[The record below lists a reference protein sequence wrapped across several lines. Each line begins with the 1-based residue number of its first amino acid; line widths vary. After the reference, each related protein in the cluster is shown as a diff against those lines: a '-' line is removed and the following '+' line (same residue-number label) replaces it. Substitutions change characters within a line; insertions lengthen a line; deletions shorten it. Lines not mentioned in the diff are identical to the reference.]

1 MGRILAI
8 DYGLKR
14 TGIAV
19 SDPLKIIATALETVS
34 TESLLSFLEN
44 YFKKE
49 RVELMVVGMPRRLN
63 NAPSE
68 MAAEV
73 EKLIVVLKDKFPL
86 IQVCTFGERHTS
98 LAAQEAMIKGGM
110 KKKDRRE
117 KSNIDKISAVL
128 ILQEFMT
135 TAGNF

>member
-1 MGRILAI
+1 MGRLLAI

-19 SDPLKIIATALETVS
+19 SDPLKIIATALDTVAS
-34 TESLLSFLEN
+34 EKLLEFLEN

-49 RVELMVVGMPRRLN
+49 PVETIIVGMPRRLN

-73 EKLIVVLKDKFPL
+73 VKLMNILQEKFPS
-86 IQVCTFGERHTS
+86 IPVKEMGERHTS
-98 LAAQEAMIKGGM
+98 QAALEAMIKGGM
-110 KKKDRRE
+110 KKKDRQE
-117 KSNIDKISAVL
+117 KGNVDKISAVL
-128 ILQEFMT
+128 ILQEFM
-135 TAGNF
+135 ALQ

>member
-1 MGRILAI
+1 MGRLLAI

-19 SDPLKIIATALETVS
+19 SDPLKIIATALDTVA
-34 TESLLSFLEN
+34 TEKLLEFLEN

-49 RVELMVVGMPRRLN
+49 PVETIIVGMPRRLN

-73 EKLIVVLKDKFPL
+73 MKLMKILQEKFPS
-86 IQVCTFGERHTS
+86 IPVKEMGERHTS
-98 LAAQEAMIKGGM
+98 QAALEAMLAGGM
-110 KKKDRRE
+110 KKKDRQD
-117 KSNIDKISAVL
+117 KGNVDKISAVL
-128 ILQEFMT
+128 ILQEYMSLPQK
-135 TAGNF
+135 

>member
-1 MGRILAI
+1 MGRLLAI

-19 SDPLKIIATALETVS
+19 SDPLKIIATALDTVA
-34 TESLLSFLEN
+34 TEKLLEFLEN

-49 RVELMVVGMPRRLN
+49 PVETIIVGMPRRLN

-73 EKLIVVLKDKFPL
+73 MKLMKILQEKFPA
-86 IQVCTFGERHTS
+86 IPVKEMGERHTS
-98 LAAQEAMIKGGM
+98 QAALEAMLTGGM
-110 KKKDRRE
+110 KKKDRQD
-117 KSNIDKISAVL
+117 KGNVDKISAVL
-128 ILQEFMT
+128 ILQEYMSLPQK
-135 TAGNF
+135 

>member
-1 MGRILAI
+1 MGRLLAI

-19 SDPLKIIATALETVS
+19 SDPLKIIATALDTIASET
-34 TESLLSFLEN
+34 LMSFLEN

-49 RVELMVVGMPRRLN
+49 SVDMIILGMPRRLN

-68 MAAEV
+68 MAMEV
-73 EKLIVVLKDKFPL
+73 EKLMVLLKEKFPEIP
-86 IQVCTFGERHTS
+86 IQTFGERHTS
-98 LAAQEAMIKGGM
+98 IAAQEAMIKGGM

-128 ILQEFMT
+128 ILQEFMS
-135 TAGNF
+135 TARL

>member
-1 MGRILAI
+1 MGRLLSI

-19 SDPLKIIATALETVS
+19 SDPLKIIATALDTIPSET
-34 TESLLSFLEN
+34 LISFLEN

-49 RVELMVVGMPRRLN
+49 TVDMIILGMPRRLN

-68 MAAEV
+68 MALEV
-73 EKLIVVLKDKFPL
+73 EKLIVLLKEKFPQL
-86 IQVCTFGERHTS
+86 PLQTFGERHTS
-98 LAAQEAMIKGGM
+98 IAAQEAMIRGGM

-128 ILQEFMT
+128 ILQEFMS
-135 TAGNF
+135 TARL

>member
-1 MGRILAI
+1 MGRLLAI

-19 SDPLKIIATALETVS
+19 SDPLKIIATALDTIASET
-34 TESLLSFLEN
+34 LISFLEN

-49 RVELMVVGMPRRLN
+49 SVEMIILGMPRRLN

-68 MAAEV
+68 MAMEV
-73 EKLIVVLKDKFPL
+73 EKLMVLLKEKFPQIP
-86 IQVCTFGERHTS
+86 IQTFGERHTS
-98 LAAQEAMIKGGM
+98 IAAQEAMIKGGM

-128 ILQEFMT
+128 ILQEFMS
-135 TAGNF
+135 TARL

>member
-1 MGRILAI
+1 MGRLLAI

-19 SDPLKIIATALETVS
+19 SDPLKIIATALDTIASET
-34 TESLLSFLEN
+34 LISFLEN

-49 RVELMVVGMPRRLN
+49 SVDMIILGMPRRLN

-68 MAAEV
+68 MAMEV
-73 EKLIVVLKDKFPL
+73 EKLMVLLKEKFPQIP
-86 IQVCTFGERHTS
+86 IQTFGERHTS
-98 LAAQEAMIKGGM
+98 IAAQEAMIKGGM

-128 ILQEFMT
+128 ILQEFMS
-135 TAGNF
+135 TARL

>member
-1 MGRILAI
+1 MGRLLAI

-19 SDPLKIIATALETVS
+19 SDPLKIIATALDTIPSET
-34 TESLLSFLEN
+34 LMSFLEN

-49 RVELMVVGMPRRLN
+49 SVDMIILGMPRRLN

-68 MAAEV
+68 MAMEV
-73 EKLIVVLKDKFPL
+73 EKLMVLLKEKFPQIP
-86 IQVCTFGERHTS
+86 IQTFGERHTS
-98 LAAQEAMIKGGM
+98 IAAQEAMIKGGM

-128 ILQEFMT
+128 ILQEFMS
-135 TAGNF
+135 TARL

>member
-1 MGRILAI
+1 MGRLLAI

-19 SDPLKIIATALETVS
+19 SDPLKIIATALDTVA
-34 TESLLSFLEN
+34 TEKLLEFLEN

-49 RVELMVVGMPRRLN
+49 PVETIIVGMPRRLN

-73 EKLIVVLKDKFPL
+73 VKLMNILQEKFPS
-86 IQVCTFGERHTS
+86 IPVKEMGERHTS
-98 LAAQEAMIKGGM
+98 QAALEAMIKGGM
-110 KKKDRRE
+110 KKKDRQE
-117 KSNIDKISAVL
+117 KGNVDKISAVL
-128 ILQEFMT
+128 ILQEFM
-135 TAGNF
+135 ALQ